1 MRANI
6 INLWILIMN
15 TREKLI
21 LKALEF
27 KNVHSGASI
36 DGLVDHLLAQNPE
49 QADAITKNVCA
60 RIPVGLAEQME
71 QLGGLI
77 GLNKREIITMA
88 IIDFL
93 EKANGVLDEFDAWPG
108 DQQGGSNYQLEVTS
122 VTPVFPLP
130 PAKVQAYADTNGT
143 APKEGA

>member
-1 MRANI
+1 
-6 INLWILIMN
+6 MN
-15 TREKLI
+15 TRETLI

-27 KNVHSGASI
+27 KRVHTGASL

-71 QLGGLI
+71 QLGGLM

-108 DQQGGSNYQLEVTS
+108 EHTGGNYQLEVTS
-122 VTPVFPLP
+122 VTPI
-130 PAKVQAYADTNGT
+130 
-143 APKEGA
+143 EGA